1 MTLNSYKVLASNKNY
16 QILHMMKSV
25 KKIRN
30 IVMSGGGFYGY
41 AEVGVLKELFDSYR
55 EYFDIQNIVGVSV
68 GSMVAALF
76 AVGYD
81 PDELVKIMFNLD
93 FDKLIRDTHFA
104 YIRLYEKYGMYEAE
118 KLEEEMEKLIRTKT
132 NIKYCTFS
140 QIEKNLTIISTNL
153 NMQCARFF
161 DKKSSP
167 EFPISKAIRMSIGYP
182 LIITPVLFEGDLYG
196 DGGEFMNYP
205 INLFKD
211 RLDETIGIT
220 FSAYNENNDGTL
232 KTKIPINNIFDYIRS
247 IGLTLSRAAY
257 VAQITKEELERSI
270 IVHIDK
276 QINSMQFN
284 LTDEQKKYIY
294 SCGISATKEQARKI
308 LGIEKVA
315 ISYANLAPHI
325 FQENISDSSHNYT
338 KIFDNAVRHVIDHNP
353 ELIENLNIVK

>member
-1 MTLNSYKVLASNKNY
+1 M
-16 QILHMMKSV
+16 

-41 AEVGVLKELFDSYR
+41 AEVGVLKELFDNYG

-76 AVGYD
+76 AIGYN
-81 PDELVKIMFNLD
+81 PDELAKIMFDLD

-132 NIKYCTFS
+132 NIKFCTFS
-140 QIEKNLTIISTNL
+140 QIEKNLIIISTNL

-182 LIITPVLFEGDLYG
+182 LIMTPVLFEGDLYG
-196 DGGEFMNYP
+196 DGGEYMNYP
-205 INLFKD
+205 ISLFKD

-232 KTKIPINNIFDYIRS
+232 KSKVPINNIFDYIRS
-247 IGLTLSRAAY
+247 IGLTMSRAAY

-294 SCGISATKEQARKI
+294 LCGINATREQVGKI
-308 LGIEKVA
+308 LGIERDP
-315 ISYANLAPHI
+315 IPIANLAPQT
-325 FQENISDSSHNYT
+325 FQKDIPTNSQNYT
-338 KIFDNAVRHVIDHNP
+338 QIFDDAFRYVIDHDP
-353 ELIENLNIVK
+353 KLVGDLNIVK